1 MDEKTPVSLS
11 KLKVRFDIRIYTNLG
26 AYVVGTRADIAGN
39 DERLGGKPTQLSLRW
54 NFMDSHGRRVS
65 TGVYIAN
72 VTAVVEYD
80 GKAVFRNGTDATA
93 SYVFG
98 VVRR

>member
-1 MDEKTPVSLS
+1 M
-11 KLKVRFDIRIYTNLG
+11 
-26 AYVVGTRADIAGN
+26 VGTRADIAGN

-72 VTAVVEYD
+72 VTALVEYD
-80 GKAVFRNGTDATA
+80 GKAVFRNGSDATA

>member
-1 MDEKTPVSLS
+1 
-11 KLKVRFDIRIYTNLG
+11 
-26 AYVVGTRADIAGN
+26 
-39 DERLGGKPTQLSLRW
+39 
-54 NFMDSHGRRVS
+54 MDSHGRRVS